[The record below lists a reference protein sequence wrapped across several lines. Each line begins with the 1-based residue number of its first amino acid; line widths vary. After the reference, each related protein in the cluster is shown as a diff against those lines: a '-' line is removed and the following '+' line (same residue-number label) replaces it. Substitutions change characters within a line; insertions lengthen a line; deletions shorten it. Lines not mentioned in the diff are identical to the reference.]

1 MPDNSNRRRA
11 APGEAAGTSAGRRRR
26 RDADP
31 HTLVGAYAMDA
42 VSDDERAA
50 FEQHLAGCETCQ
62 AEVRGLR
69 EATARLA
76 VAAEVRPRAELREQT
91 VAAADLIRQLPP
103 VTAGDQPGGAPG
115 RRLARHAAATL
126 AGSRGRGRAQAGR
139 RGWLPRVALGAAA
152 VLAGVAVWLGVAM
165 HGAEHRLTVMQGSS
179 HEIASV
185 LGASDATMM
194 TDQVSTGGSATVV
207 MSHHSRA
214 LVFTAADL
222 RPLPHARCY
231 ELWLMGPAGPR
242 PVGMLPAPRNGMTG
256 PMVVSGL
263 EHGDEVGLTV
273 ERAGG
278 AQRPSTPPI
287 MMLRLDS

>member
-1 MPDNSNRRRA
+1 MPDNSNRRRRG
-11 APGEAAGTSAGRRRR
+11 PGAGQRR

-103 VTAGDQPGGAPG
+103 VPADDQPGEAP
-115 RRLARHAAATL
+115 RRRIARHAAAATL
-126 AGSRGRGRAQAGR
+126 AGGRGRGGAVR
-139 RGWLPRVALGAAA
+139 RGWLPRLALGAAA
-152 VLAGVAVWLGVAM
+152 ALAVVAVWLGVAM

-179 HEIASV
+179 HEIADV

-222 RPLPHARCY
+222 RSLPHARRY

-263 EHGDEVGLTV
+263 ERGDKVGLTV

-278 AQRPSTPPI
+278 AHRPTAPAI
-287 MMLRLDS
+287 LMLRLDS